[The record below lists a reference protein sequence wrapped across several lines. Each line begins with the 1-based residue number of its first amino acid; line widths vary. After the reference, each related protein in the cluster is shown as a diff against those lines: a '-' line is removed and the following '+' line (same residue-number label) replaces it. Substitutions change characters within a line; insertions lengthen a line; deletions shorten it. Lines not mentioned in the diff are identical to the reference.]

1 MVWAIVRIFHED
13 ELPQPQ
19 PGENSVAMVIW
30 EWWFQLW
37 EGSLGKAKPGLY
49 IADLDGKG

>member
-19 PGENSVAMVIW
+19 FWGELGSNGDLGMVVSAVGG
-30 EWWFQLW
+30 F
-37 EGSLGKAKPGLY
+37 LG
-49 IADLDGKG
+49 